1 MGEER
6 KRRIDY
12 IKSSLS
18 ALISILTIC
27 TVLFGGFTYIDSTYA
42 KEKELTFVANKLE
55 VKILRDEADQL
66 FLKILKFE
74 DMLPSLEQGTEAY
87 RRVNQTLK
95 ESREEYNNTKQE
107 LVEALRLLK
116 ISEENA
122 HK

>member
-1 MGEER
+1 MVESKR
-6 KRRIDY
+6 KIEY

-107 LVEALRLLK
+107 LAEALRLLK